1 MSFFPCAS
9 FVLFSLSVVDEELLL
24 GVCPKWT
31 VSVRCVRHCDVH
43 VLHRSLFIAAV
54 NEMRGSE
61 EEREV
66 QCLLALVK
74 GRWEEERAVLAW
86 PLFHGFDYFCA
97 VRMTLRPG
105 HFSPESQTPTANH
118 RFQTAAASKKQL
130 HQAFNRTSFLHFHL
144 GRTRRRL
151 SQMLSRPLCRIH
163 CRLLCLMAS
172 TALPAALSN
181 ALANSMPSDMH
192 SASVQWSADWLP
204 NALFDGFDYS
214 SECCAECSAE

>member
-1 MSFFPCAS
+1 MSFFLVPVS
-9 FVLFSLSVVDEELLL
+9 FVLAVSGRRGDALL

-66 QCLLALVK
+66 QCLLALLK
-74 GRWEEERAVLAW
+74 GRWQEERAVLAW
-86 PLFHGFDYFCA
+86 PLFHGFDSFCT
-97 VRMTLRPG
+97 VRLTLRPG

-130 HQAFNRTSFLHFHL
+130 RQAFNPTPFLHFPL

-151 SQMLSRPLCRIH
+151 SQMLDR
-163 CRLLCLMAS
+163 
-172 TALPAALSN
+172 
-181 ALANSMPSDMH
+181 
-192 SASVQWSADWLP
+192 SADCSVE
-204 NALFDGFDYS
+204 YS
-214 SECCAECSAE
+214 AECSA